1 MTQSPADPLL
11 AHLRRCC
18 VRVMGESPGCGFF
31 LAPRLLITCSHVV
44 GRAVPVGATVELS
57 TWGIGGSAAGV
68 NGGQSGLPLQAEVLA
83 NDSTDDLALLRLAA
97 GSYPYVPLDGQV
109 RVADPLV
116 AIGFPM
122 EVQRLELDQF
132 TAQFEGE
139 VTFGD
144 AAGQGP
150 TGVELKFKGGQ
161 VRHGFSGGPLLNRRT
176 WRVIGV
182 VAVTRDARSLLGG
195 FAKPLSSIEPL
206 LRGVGLD
213 VVPVD
218 PYWTDA
224 EALQRRSAEGA
235 APPLTHEQLLQLRQ
249 VLQEPDSPGLQERI
263 QALSSE
269 LGKDRFAIRLALQQL
284 GAASEEIPDEQLG
297 RRLLEST
304 EAFERVTQAVLPDLE
319 DPQIAQT
326 FQRGQEALR
335 SEDPDPEAADACF
348 HEATELAL
356 AQVRH
361 AEGLEAQAAAARNRS
376 QIFAAEAMAQ
386 RAQLALARFDYR
398 QAASWFTEAAQLLPV
413 SHGEKALAYRD
424 EAALAL
430 YKQGEEFGDNDG
442 LRDAV
447 AAYRVQLKEYTREQ
461 FPLQWAGTQNN
472 LGSALAS
479 IGERDS
485 GTERLEEAVV
495 AFREALLERT
505 RQRVPLDW
513 AITQNNL
520 GSALRAVGERDSGT
534 DRLGEAVAA
543 IREALKELTRERVPL
558 DWAMTQN
565 NLGNALSRLAERM
578 SGTNRTN
585 RLLEAVAAYSAAL
598 KEYTREQV
606 PLKWAATQNNMGTAL
621 FKLGERES
629 GTDRLIEAVEA
640 FGEALK
646 ESTRDRVPLDW
657 AMVQNN
663 LGNALSRLAE
673 REGGTERLVEA
684 VAAYREALLERT
696 RERVPLDWAM
706 TQNNMGIAL
715 AIHGERESGTTEKLL
730 EAVVAYREA
739 LLERT
744 RERLPFDWATT
755 QNNLGATLSV
765 LGERE
770 SGTERL
776 EEAVVAY
783 REALKEYTAER
794 LPLQWATSM
803 KFLGLTLMKLA
814 GKERGSERLD
824 RAVITYR
831 DARAVFLS
839 ALSFF
844 QETGDNH
851 NCDSINRLIEM
862 IDQLLGDLPNND

>member
-1 MTQSPADPLL
+1 MNAAAADPLV
-11 AHLRRCC
+11 AHLRQCC
-18 VRVMGESPGCGFF
+18 LRVMGAKPGCGFF
-31 LAPRLLITCSHVV
+31 VAPQLLITCSHVV
-44 GRAVPVGATVELS
+44 GPAVPVGAMVELS
-57 TWGIGGSAAGV
+57 TWGTGGAAAGPD
-68 NGGQSGLPLQAEVLA
+68 GDERGLPLQAEVLA
-83 NDSTDDLALLRLAA
+83 NDATDDLALLQVAA
-97 GSYPYVPLDGQV
+97 EGHPHVALDGEV
-109 RVADPLV
+109 RLADPLV
-116 AIGFPM
+116 AIGFPQ
-122 EVQRLELDQF
+122 EGQRLELDQF
-132 TAQFEGE
+132 TAEFEGE
-139 VTFGD
+139 IPFAD

-150 TGVELKFKGGQ
+150 PGVELKFKGGQ

-182 VAVTRDARSLLGG
+182 VAVTRDARSPLGG
-195 FAKPLSSIEPL
+195 FAKPLACIEAL
-206 LRGVGLD
+206 LSGAGQALA
-213 VVPVD
+213 PVD
-218 PYWTDA
+218 PRWTDV
-224 EALQRRSAEGA
+224 EVRQRQPAEGA
-235 APPLTHEQLLQLRQ
+235 ASLFSSEQLLQLRQ
-249 VLQEPDSPGLQERI
+249 VLQGPDSPGLQERI
-263 QALSSE
+263 EALSSQ
-269 LGKDRFAIRLALQQL
+269 LGKERFAIRLALRQL
-284 GAASEEIPDEQLG
+284 GAASEGIPDEQLG
-297 RRLLEST
+297 RLLLEST
-304 EAFERVTQAVLPDLE
+304 EAFERVGRAVLPDLE

-326 FQRGQEALR
+326 IQRGQEALR
-335 SEDPDPEAADACF
+335 AEDPDPLVADAAF
-348 HEATELAL
+348 EQAAELAL
-356 AQVRH
+356 AQARQ
-361 AEGLEAQAAAARNRS
+361 AEVLEAQATAARNRS

-386 RAQLALARFDYR
+386 RAQLALARFVYR

-430 YKQGEEFGDNDG
+430 YRQGEEFGDNDG

-447 AAYRVQLKEYTREQ
+447 AAYREQLKEYTREQ

-479 IGERDS
+479 MGERDS

-520 GSALRAVGERDSGT
+520 GSALRALGERDSGT
-534 DRLGEAVAA
+534 DRLVEAVAA
-543 IREALKELTRERVPL
+543 LREALKELTRERVPL
-558 DWAMTQN
+558 DWAMTQG
-565 NLGNALSRLAERM
+565 NLGNALSSLSDRM

-585 RLLEAVAAYSAAL
+585 LLVEAVAAYREAL
-598 KEYTREQV
+598 KEYTREQW

-629 GTDRLIEAVEA
+629 GTERLEEAVEA

-646 ESTRDRVPLDW
+646 ESTRNRVPLDW
-657 AMVQNN
+657 AMVHNN

-673 REGGTERLVEA
+673 RESGTERLVKA

-706 TQNNMGIAL
+706 TQNNLGIAL
-715 AIHGERESGTTEKLL
+715 AIHGERESATTEKLL

-744 RERLPFDWATT
+744 RERVPLDWATT

-783 REALKEYTAER
+783 RKALKEYTRER

-803 KFLGLTLMKLA
+803 KFLGLTLIKLA
-814 GKERGSERLD
+814 GKEHGSERLD
-824 RAVITYR
+824 RAVIAYR
-831 DARAVFLS
+831 EARAVFLS
-839 ALSFF
+839 ALTFF
-844 QETGDNH
+844 QEIGDIQACNSMH
-851 NCDSINRLIEM
+851 RRIEM
-862 IDQLLGDLPNND
+862 IDQLLGDLPNSD

>member
-1 MTQSPADPLL
+1 M
-11 AHLRRCC
+11 
-18 VRVMGESPGCGFF
+18 
-31 LAPRLLITCSHVV
+31 
-44 GRAVPVGATVELS
+44 
-57 TWGIGGSAAGV
+57 
-68 NGGQSGLPLQAEVLA
+68 
-83 NDSTDDLALLRLAA
+83 
-97 GSYPYVPLDGQV
+97 
-109 RVADPLV
+109 

-122 EVQRLELDQF
+122 EGQRLELDQF
-132 TAQFEGE
+132 TAEFEGE

-144 AAGQGP
+144 AGGQGP
-150 TGVELKFKGGQ
+150 SGVELKFKGGQ

-182 VAVTRDARSLLGG
+182 VADTRDARSLLGG
-195 FAKPLSSIEPL
+195 FAKPLTSIEPL

-218 PYWTDA
+218 PCWTDA
-224 EALQRRSAEGA
+224 EALQRRSAEGG
-235 APPLTHEQLLQLRQ
+235 APPLSHEQLLQLRQ
-249 VLQEPDSPGLQERI
+249 VLQEPDSPGLEERI
-263 QALSSE
+263 QALSSD

-356 AQVRH
+356 AQARQ
-361 AEGLEAQAAAARNRS
+361 AEMLEAQAATARNRS

-398 QAASWFTEAAQLLPV
+398 QAASWFAEAAQLLPA
-413 SHGEKALAYRD
+413 SHQEQALAYRD
-424 EAALAL
+424 EAAFAL
-430 YKQGEEFGDNDG
+430 YKQGEEFGDNDV

-447 AAYRVQLKEYTREQ
+447 AAYREQLKEYTRERV
-461 FPLQWAGTQNN
+461 PLQWAGIQNN
-472 LGSALAS
+472 LGSALS
-479 IGERDS
+479 LLGERDS
-485 GTERLEEAVV
+485 GTEQLEEAVV
-495 AFREALLERT
+495 AFREALVERT

-520 GSALRAVGERDSGT
+520 GSALRALGERDCGT
-534 DRLGEAVAA
+534 DRLVEAVAA

-565 NLGNALSRLAERM
+565 NLGNALSRLAERK

-585 RLLEAVAAYSAAL
+585 RLVEAVAAYREAL

-606 PLKWAATQNNMGTAL
+606 PLKWAATQSNLGTAL
-621 FKLGERES
+621 FKLGERER
-629 GTDRLIEAVEA
+629 GTVRLVEAVEA

-646 ESTRDRVPLDW
+646 ESTRERVPLDW
-657 AMVQNN
+657 AMAQNN

-673 REGGTERLVEA
+673 REDGTERLVEA
-684 VAAYREALLERT
+684 VAAYREALKEYT

-715 AIHGERESGTTEKLL
+715 AIHGERESGSSEQLA
-730 EAVVAYREA
+730 EALAAYREA

-744 RERLPFDWATT
+744 RERVPLDWATT
-755 QNNLGATLSV
+755 QNNLGATLST

-770 SGTERL
+770 NGTERL
-776 EEAVVAY
+776 VEAVVAY
-783 REALKEYTAER
+783 REALKEYTRER
-794 LPLQWATSM
+794 LSLQWAAT
-803 KFLGLTLMKLA
+803 KKNLGLTLVKLA
-814 GKERGSERLD
+814 DKERGSERLD
-824 RAVITYR
+824 QAEVTYR
-831 DARAVFLS
+831 EARAEFL
-839 ALSFF
+839 AILSFF
-844 QETGDNH
+844 RETGDRH
-851 NCDSINRLIEM
+851 NCDSINQLIEM
-862 IDQLLGDLPNND
+862 IDKLLGDLPNND